1 MNHPKDSLDYW
12 IKLADDALYKAKASG
27 RKQIQISESNK
38 KVFHRK
44 PLRIA
49 VIDDDPIILT
59 VLEDMFKSIEDE
71 LKFTLNIKTF
81 SDGPEF
87 LRDDWTYS
95 NENYVVILDGIM
107 PEMDGLE
114 VLQSLRASTR
124 QDQYRVMMLTS
135 RNSERDISRALE
147 LGADD
152 YLTKPFKM
160 SDFKARISYLCKR
173 MK

>member
-1 MNHPKDSLDYW
+1 
-12 IKLADDALYKAKASG
+12 
-27 RKQIQISESNK
+27 
-38 KVFHRK
+38 
-44 PLRIA
+44 
-49 VIDDDPIILT
+49 
-59 VLEDMFKSIEDE
+59 
-71 LKFTLNIKTF
+71 
-81 SDGPEF
+81 
-87 LRDDWTYS
+87 
-95 NENYVVILDGIM
+95 
-107 PEMDGLE
+107 MDGLE